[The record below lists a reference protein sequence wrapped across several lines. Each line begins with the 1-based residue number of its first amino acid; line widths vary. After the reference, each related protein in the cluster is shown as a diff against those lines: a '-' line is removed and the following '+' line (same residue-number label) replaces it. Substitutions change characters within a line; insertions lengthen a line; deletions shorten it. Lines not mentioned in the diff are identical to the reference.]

1 MTDLRVTPRSTVRRR
16 RERASYDR
24 PLVNSVLDEALIC
37 HVGFAVEG
45 RPFVIPTIHA
55 RVGDYVYLH
64 GAPANHMLNSLRG
77 GVEACVT
84 ATLVDGLVLARSA
97 FHHSLNYRSVCVF
110 GWATPVTDRAEKVAA
125 LDALVEHVL
134 AGRGASVRPPNE
146 KERSGTLVMRL
157 AIDEASAKVRTGP
170 PIDDQEDIG
179 LDVWAGVVP
188 LRTTTDTPIPAPDLP
203 GDVSYGPFG
212 RPQVFDADPHGVADH
227 VEGGHLSGIRPR

>member
-1 MTDLRVTPRSTVRRR
+1 MTDLQVTPRSTVRRR

-24 PLVNSVLDEALIC
+24 SVVNGVLDESLIC
-37 HVGFAVEG
+37 HVGFAVDG

-55 RVGDYVYLH
+55 RVDDQLYLH

-77 GVEACVT
+77 GIEACVT

-110 GWATPVTDRAEKVAA
+110 GWANAVTDRAEKVAA
-125 LDALVEHVL
+125 LDALVEHVVPGRS
-134 AGRGASVRPPNE
+134 AGVRSPSE
-146 KERSGTLVMRL
+146 KELSGTLVLRL
-157 AIDEASAKVRTGP
+157 PIDEASAKVRTGP

-188 LRTTTDTPIPAPDLP
+188 LRIITDTPIPAPDLP
-203 GDVSYGPFG
+203 RHVSHSLFG
-212 RPQVFDADPHGVADH
+212 RP
-227 VEGGHLSGIRPR
+227 

>member
-1 MTDLRVTPRSTVRRR
+1 MTDLQVTPRSTVRRL

-24 PLVNSVLDEALIC
+24 SVVNGVLDESLFC
-37 HVGFAVEG
+37 HVGFAVDG

-55 RVGDYVYLH
+55 RMDDQLYLH

-77 GVEACVT
+77 GLEACVT

-110 GWATPVTDRAEKVAA
+110 GWATAVTDRAEKVAA

-134 AGRGASVRPPNE
+134 AGRGASVRPPSE
-146 KERSGTLVMRL
+146 KELSGTLVL
-157 AIDEASAKVRTGP
+157 KLPIDEASAKVRTGP

-188 LRTTTDTPIPAPDLP
+188 LRTITDTPIPAPDLP
-203 GDVSYGPFG
+203 GHVSHGLFS
-212 RPQVFDADPHGVADH
+212 RP
-227 VEGGHLSGIRPR
+227 

>member
-1 MTDLRVTPRSTVRRR
+1 MTDLKVTPRSTVRRR

-24 PLVNSVLDEALIC
+24 AVVDDVLDESLIC
-37 HVGFAVEG
+37 HVGFAVDG

-55 RVGDYVYLH
+55 RMDDQLYLH
-64 GAPANHMLNSLRG
+64 GAPANHMLSSLRG
-77 GVEACVT
+77 GLEACVT

-110 GWATPVTDRAEKVAA
+110 GWATAVTDRAEKVAA

-134 AGRGASVRPPNE
+134 AGRGASVRPPSE
-146 KERSGTLVMRL
+146 KELSGTLVLRL
-157 AIDEASAKVRTGP
+157 PIDEASAKVRTGP

-188 LRTTTDTPIPAPDLP
+188 LRTITDTPIPAPDLP
-203 GDVSYGPFG
+203 GHVSHGLFS
-212 RPQVFDADPHGVADH
+212 RP
-227 VEGGHLSGIRPR
+227 

>member
-1 MTDLRVTPRSTVRRR
+1 MTDLKVTPRSTVRRR

-24 PLVNSVLDEALIC
+24 AVVDDVLDESLIC
-37 HVGFAVEG
+37 HVGFAVDG

-55 RVGDYVYLH
+55 RVDDQLYLH

-77 GVEACVT
+77 GIEACVA

-110 GWATPVTDRAEKVAA
+110 GWATAVTDRAEKVAA

-134 AGRGASVRPPNE
+134 AGRSASVRPPSE
-146 KERSGTLVMRL
+146 KELSGTLVLRL
-157 AIDEASAKVRTGP
+157 PIDEASAKVRTGP
-170 PIDDQEDIG
+170 PMDDQEDIG

-188 LRTTTDTPIPAPDLP
+188 LRTIIDTPIPAPDLP
-203 GDVSYGPFG
+203 RHVSHRVFG
-212 RPQVFDADPHGVADH
+212 RP
-227 VEGGHLSGIRPR
+227 

>member
-1 MTDLRVTPRSTVRRR
+1 MTDLQVTPRSTVRRR

-24 PLVNSVLDEALIC
+24 AVVNGVLDESLIC

-55 RVGDYVYLH
+55 RVDDRLYLH
-64 GAPANHMLNSLRG
+64 GAPANHVLNSLRRG
-77 GVEACVT
+77 IEACVT

-110 GWATPVTDRAEKVAA
+110 GWAAAVTDRGEKVAA
-125 LDALVEHVL
+125 LHALVEHVL
-134 AGRGASVRPPNE
+134 AGRSASVRPPSE
-146 KERSGTLVMRL
+146 KELSGTLVLRL
-157 AIDEASAKVRTGP
+157 PIDEASAKVRTGP

-188 LRTTTDTPIPAPDLP
+188 LRTITDTPIPAPDLP
-203 GDVSYGPFG
+203 RHVSHGLFG
-212 RPQVFDADPHGVADH
+212 RP
-227 VEGGHLSGIRPR
+227 